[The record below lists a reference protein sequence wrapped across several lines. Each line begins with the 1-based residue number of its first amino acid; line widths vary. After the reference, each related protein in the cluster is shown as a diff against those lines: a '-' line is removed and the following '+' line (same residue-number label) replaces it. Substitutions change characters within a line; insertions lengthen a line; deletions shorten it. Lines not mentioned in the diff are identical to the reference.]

1 MFKFM
6 KITQISP
13 LDSPFWKMNVVWLI
27 NKVVLLLRF
36 SVFMKKIVM
45 FVNVWILILLMLS
58 LVRAASKT
66 MLKVSESELEKLS
79 MVCGLVK
86 KTFELL
92 LN

>member
-6 KITQISP
+6 KITQISL

-36 SVFMKKIVM
+36 SVFRKKIVM